1 MGQPLGWGRRYLM
14 VRPDHFRIDY
24 VINPYMST
32 QDQPDPELTLRQW
45 ESLRQAIVG
54 AGGEVEVLAQRPDSP
69 DMVYAMNLGL
79 AAQPHRVALS
89 HMRFEPRRKESV
101 TAAEWF
107 AGQGFDVSRVG
118 SDGVGPHFESGDAFA
133 FGDSLVVGY
142 GPRTELD
149 ALKHLA
155 TEWNVRVR
163 GLRIVH
169 EGMYHLDLP
178 FCPIDSTHALVYPA
192 AFDAASQAELERIVA
207 EPIVLT
213 DEEAFDFSGN
223 SIVVNDTVIMPACS
237 PRLRRIL
244 TGLGLRIVVLNLSE
258 FHKAGGSARC
268 LTNPLDFDLT
278 PAAFPGGEVLLPPA
292 SIGPKPPLDDLVDHG
307 TADPDGRFRTARG
320 ERV

>member
-1 MGQPLGWGRRYLM
+1 MGKPLGWGRRYLM

-32 QDQPDPELTLRQW
+32 QDQPDPELTMRQW
-45 ESLRQAIVG
+45 ESLRQAIVD
-54 AGGEVEVLAQRPDSP
+54 AGGEVRVLAQRTDSP

-79 AAQPHRVALS
+79 AALPHRVAGPHRVALS
-89 HMRFEPRRKESV
+89 HMRFEPRRKESL

-107 AGQGFDVSRVG
+107 TGHGFELSRIG
-118 SDGVGPHFESGDAFA
+118 GDGVGPHFESGDAFP

-142 GPRTELD
+142 GPRTEVD

-155 TEWNVRVR
+155 TEWKIRVR

-178 FCPIDSTHALVYPA
+178 FCPIDSTHALVYPP
-192 AFDAASQAELERIVA
+192 AFDAASQAELGGIVPN
-207 EPIVLT
+207 PIVLT
-213 DEEAFDFSGN
+213 DEEAFAFSGN
-223 SIVVNDTVIMPACS
+223 SLVVNGTVIMPACS
-237 PRLRRIL
+237 PRLRQVL

-268 LTNPLDFDLT
+268 LTNPLDFDLSS
-278 PAAFPGGEVLLPPA
+278 ASLPGGEVLLP
-292 SIGPKPPLDDLVDHG
+292 S
-307 TADPDGRFRTARG
+307 
-320 ERV
+320 

>member
-32 QDQPDPELTLRQW
+32 QDQPDPDRTMRQW
-45 ESLRQAIVG
+45 ESLRHAITD
-54 AGGEVEVLAQRPDSP
+54 AGGTVEVLDQRPDSP

-79 AAQPHRVALS
+79 AALPSRVTVS

-101 TAAEWF
+101 TAADWF
-107 AGQGFDVSRVG
+107 SGHGFELSRTG
-118 SDGVGPHFESGDAFA
+118 GEGVGPHFESGDAFV

-142 GPRTELD
+142 GPRTEAD

-155 TEWNVRVR
+155 TEWDLRVR

-178 FCPIDSTHALVYPA
+178 FCPIDSTHALVYPP
-192 AFDAASQAELERIVA
+192 AFDAASQAELEGIVP

-213 DEEAFDFSGN
+213 DEEAFAFSGN
-223 SIVVNDTVIMPACS
+223 SIVVNDTVIMPSCS
-237 PRLRRIL
+237 PRLRQLL
-244 TGLGLRIVVLNLSE
+244 TDLGLDVVVLDLSE
-258 FHKAGGSARC
+258 FHKGGGSVRC
-268 LTNPLDFDLT
+268 LTNPLDFDLG
-278 PAAFPGGEVLLPPA
+278 PATVPGGEVILPA
-292 SIGPKPPLDDLVDHG
+292 SLPAQPKG
-307 TADPDGRFRTARG
+307 
-320 ERV
+320 

>member
-1 MGQPLGWGRRYLM
+1 MGKPLGWGRRYLM

-45 ESLRQAIVG
+45 ESLRQAIVD
-54 AGGEVEVLAQRPDSP
+54 AGGEVQVLAQRPDSP

-79 AAQPHRVALS
+79 AALPNRVALS
-89 HMRFEPRRKESV
+89 HMRFEPRRKESL

-107 AGQGFDVSRVG
+107 TSHGFELSRTG
-118 SDGVGPHFESGDAFA
+118 GGGVGPHFESGDAFP

-142 GPRTELD
+142 GPRTEPD

-155 TEWNVRVR
+155 TEWDVRVR

-178 FCPIDSTHALVYPA
+178 FCPIDSAHALVYPP
-192 AFDAASQAELERIVA
+192 AFDAASQAELEGIVP

-213 DEEAFDFSGN
+213 DEEAFALSGN
-223 SIVVNDTVIMPACS
+223 SLVVNDTVIMPACS
-237 PRLRRIL
+237 PRLRQIL
-244 TGLGLRIVVLNLSE
+244 TGLGLRIVVVDLSE
-258 FHKAGGSARC
+258 FHKGGGSARC

-278 PAAFPGGEVLLPPA
+278 SASLPGGEVILP
-292 SIGPKPPLDDLVDHG
+292 S
-307 TADPDGRFRTARG
+307 
-320 ERV
+320 

>member
-32 QDQPDPELTLRQW
+32 HDQPDAEKTRQQW
-45 ESLRQAIVG
+45 ESLRQAIID
-54 AGGEVEVLAQRPDSP
+54 AGGEVEVIEQRPDSP

-79 AAQPHRVALS
+79 ATAADRVMLS
-89 HMRFEPRRKESV
+89 HMRFEPRRRESLSS
-101 TAAEWF
+101 AEWF
-107 AGQGFDVSRVG
+107 TGHGFDVRRVG
-118 SDGVGPHFESGDAFA
+118 ADGVGPHFESGDAFV

-142 GPRTELD
+142 GPRTEAD

-155 TEWNVRVR
+155 TEWDIRVR
-163 GLRIVH
+163 GLRIAH

-178 FCPIDSTHALVYPA
+178 FCPIDSTHALVYPP
-192 AFDAASQAELERIVA
+192 AFDAASQAELAGIVP

-223 SIVVNDTVIMPACS
+223 SLVVNDTVIMPACS
-237 PRLRRIL
+237 PRLREVL
-244 TGLGLRIVVLNLSE
+244 TGLGLRVVVLELTE
-258 FHKAGGSARC
+258 FHKGGGSARC

-278 PAAFPGGEVLLPPA
+278 PAGVPGGEVILPA
-292 SIGPKPPLDDLVDHG
+292 
-307 TADPDGRFRTARG
+307 
-320 ERV
+320 

>member
-1 MGQPLGWGRRYLM
+1 MGQSLGWGRRYLM

-32 QDQPDPELTLRQW
+32 QDQPDPELARRQW
-45 ESLRQAIVG
+45 ETLRQAILD
-54 AGGEVEVLAQRPDSP
+54 AGGEVEVLDQRPDSP

-79 AAQPHRVALS
+79 ATSDGRVMLS
-89 HMRFEPRRKESV
+89 HMRFEPRRRESL
-101 TAAEWF
+101 TSAEWF
-107 AGQGFDVSRVG
+107 TGHGFEVSRTG
-118 SDGVGPHFESGDAFA
+118 GEGIGPHFESGDAFV

-142 GPRTELD
+142 GPRTEAD

-155 TEWNVRVR
+155 TEWDIRVR
-163 GLRIVH
+163 GLRIAH

-192 AFDAASQAELERIVA
+192 AFDAASQAELFGIVP

-213 DEEAFDFSGN
+213 DEEAFAFSAN
-223 SIVVNDTVIMPACS
+223 SLVVNDTVIMPACS
-237 PRLRRIL
+237 PRLRDIL
-244 TGLGLRIVVLNLSE
+244 TGLGLQVVVLDLAE

-278 PAAFPGGEVLLPPA
+278 PATLLGGEVVLP
-292 SIGPKPPLDDLVDHG
+292 G
-307 TADPDGRFRTARG
+307 
-320 ERV
+320 